1 MVDQISYD
9 IVIVGAGIA
18 GAAVAAA
25 LGDGVKVALVEQE
38 QQPGYHST
46 GRSAAI
52 YSPTYGPTPI
62 RASTAHPIL
71 TGRKAA

>member
-1 MVDQISYD
+1 MDQISYD
-9 IVIVGAGIA
+9 IAIIGAGIA
-18 GAAVAAA
+18 GASVAAA

-52 YSPTYGPTPI
+52 YSPTSVSYTHLTLPT
-62 RASTAHPIL
+62 IL
-71 TGRKAA
+71 LV